1 MMPFKKRSEMTPEE
15 IEADIARRIAS
26 GQKRR
31 EKTAAR
37 AAGATEKVAE
47 TPPPSPSEEDDNAF
61 NLDDLLSD
69 AEIAAIYAE
78 AKKKVASERK
88 KARAAAIYDK
98 ALYEERRKE
107 GMVGH
112 DEAERTRLDEMTQV
126 YIDLPRFKNQRDV
139 PYLRIDGRAF
149 FFGRVYNVTVAQAQS
164 INEMMGRA
172 RLHVAQF
179 YGESR
184 HYFDPRHG
192 GRASYMGGIA
202 TGGVL
207 MGQAA

>member
-1 MMPFKKRSEMTPEE
+1 MPFKKRSEMTPEE
-15 IEADIARRIAS
+15 IETDIARRSA
-26 GQKRR
+26 GAQKRR

-37 AAGATEKVAE
+37 AAVAPEKVAE
-47 TPPPSPSEEDDNAF
+47 TPLPSLSEEDDDSAF

-112 DEAERTRLDEMTQV
+112 DEAERARLDEMTQI

-139 PYLRIDGRAF
+139 PHLTIDGRSF
-149 FFGRVYNVTVAQAQS
+149 FHGRVYNVTVAQAQS

-172 RLHVAQF
+172 RLHVSQF

-192 GRASYMGGIA
+192 GRASYMGGVA

-207 MGQAA
+207 MRTAA

>member
-1 MMPFKKRSEMTPEE
+1 MPFKKRSEMTPEE
-15 IEADIARRIAS
+15 IETDIARRSAA

-37 AAGATEKVAE
+37 SAGATEKVAE
-47 TPPPSPSEEDDNAF
+47 TQAPFPFEDDDSAF

-112 DEAERTRLDEMTQV
+112 DEAERARLDEMTQI

-139 PYLRIDGRAF
+139 PHLTIDGRSF
-149 FFGRVYNVTVAQAQS
+149 FHGRVYNVTVAQAQS

-172 RLHVAQF
+172 RLHVSQF

-192 GRASYMGGIA
+192 GRASYMGGVA

-207 MGQAA
+207 MRTAA

>member
-1 MMPFKKRSEMTPEE
+1 MPFKKRSEMTPEE
-15 IEADIARRIAS
+15 IEADSARRAAT
-26 GQKRR
+26 GRRRR
-31 EKTAAR
+31 EKSAAR
-37 AAGATEKVAE
+37 LADAVPGV
-47 TPPPSPSEEDDNAF
+47 SEMPEAIGSDVPEDDAF

-88 KARAAAIYDK
+88 KARATALYEK

-107 GMVGH
+107 GLVGG
-112 DEAERTRLDEMTQV
+112 DEAERARLDEMTQI

-149 FFGRVYNVTVAQAQS
+149 YHGRQYPVTVAQAQS

-172 RLHVAQF
+172 RLHIAQF

-192 GRASYMGGIA
+192 GRPSYMGGVA
-202 TGGVL
+202 AGGAL
-207 MGQAA
+207 MGEAV